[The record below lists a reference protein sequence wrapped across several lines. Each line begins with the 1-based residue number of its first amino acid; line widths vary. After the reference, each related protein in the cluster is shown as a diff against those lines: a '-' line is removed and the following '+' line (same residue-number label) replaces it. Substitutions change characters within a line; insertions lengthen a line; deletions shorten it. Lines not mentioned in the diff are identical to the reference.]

1 MRSPE
6 IFKKKDK
13 GHSLFVDIEVF
24 RKVAQTLT
32 QGINV
37 EEVVEP
43 PRILTIV
50 IDQTNSTV
58 LDVNVTVGV
67 ELGTVGLAGVYA
79 VFRDG

>member
-13 GHSLFVDIEVF
+13 GHSLFVDIKVF
-24 RKVAQTLT
+24 RKVTQSLT
-32 QGINV
+32 QCVNI

-67 ELGTVGLAGVYA
+67 ELGTV
-79 VFRDG
+79 